1 MAEQEVEAAWR
12 EEFKRIGETPLSE
25 TLNSGAGFAD
35 ELQRQ
40 AAFRWSGDE
49 AEARRL
55 QEEQAHHYVRWSF
68 SVAGAAVIAGLIAIG
83 LALLH

>member
-35 ELQRQ
+35 ELQRRQ
-40 AAFRWSGDE
+40 HFVGRVTKPKPGGSRKSKLTTMCG
-49 AEARRL
+49 
-55 QEEQAHHYVRWSF
+55 
-68 SVAGAAVIAGLIAIG
+68 GASLSP
-83 LALLH
+83 